1 MSTVERHDA
10 MYQQIGGEAGL
21 KKVVDHFYER
31 RWADPELQKYFEGI
45 DGERLKHH
53 QAQCLAFVLG
63 GGAEAR
69 GGVSLGSAHSAL
81 NITDDAFTKVAW
93 HLTMTLEELDVERSL
108 IMIING
114 FVEGTRGQV
123 VTA

>member
-1 MSTVERHDA
+1 MATVERNDA

-21 KKVVDHFYER
+21 KKVVDNFYER
-31 RWADPELQKYFEGI
+31 LWADPDLQKYFAGI

-53 QAQCLAFVLG
+53 QAQFLTFVLG
-63 GGAEAR
+63 GGAEEW
-69 GGVSLGSAHSAL
+69 GGVSLGSAHSSL
-81 NITDDAFTKVAW
+81 NITDEAFSKVAW
-93 HLTMTLEELDVERSL
+93 HLTMTLEELDIQRSL

-123 VTA
+123 VSA